1 VRLELPRCWRRGQ
14 EAAELA
20 LFFIFPC
27 DGLNPEVCSCHIL
40 AVCSCLLYSA
50 NYQSWLCVLR

>member
-14 EAAELA
+14 EAAGLA

-50 NYQSWLCVLR
+50 KYQS